1 MNSLLGMIMIIK
13 CEFLKL
19 RSDLFLG
26 KFINPINLIFRTILH
41 FAARLGDYES
51 AKRLLD
57 LGAPIEA
64 QDIFGK

>member
-19 RSDLFLG
+19 RSGLFIR
-26 KFINPINLIFRTILH
+26 KFIFLIFRTILH
-41 FAARLGDYES
+41 FAARLGDYDS

>member
-19 RSDLFLG
+19 RSDLFLR
-26 KFINPINLIFRTILH
+26 KFIILIFRTILH

>member
-1 MNSLLGMIMIIK
+1 MNSLLGTILIIK
-13 CEFLKL
+13 CEFPKL
-19 RSDLFLG
+19 RSDLFLR
-26 KFINPINLIFRTILH
+26 KFINLIFRTILH